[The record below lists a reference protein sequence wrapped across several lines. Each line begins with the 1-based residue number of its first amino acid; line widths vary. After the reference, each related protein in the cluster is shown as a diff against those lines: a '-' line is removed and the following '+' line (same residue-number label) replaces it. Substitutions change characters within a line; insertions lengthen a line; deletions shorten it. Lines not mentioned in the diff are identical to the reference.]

1 MTGARCE
8 ARERGGVTAA
18 LPPASDGR
26 KNDPEGRIRPETPV
40 LPAVHQ
46 TRTRTVFFRRR
57 ARCAVVATIPWR
69 GLLGLALILLGLAVV
84 GLNVRESLD
93 PVVLSLSASHGI
105 HLTDP
110 LGSAIVFAGAW
121 LVWTR

>member
-1 MTGARCE
+1 
-8 ARERGGVTAA
+8 
-18 LPPASDGR
+18 
-26 KNDPEGRIRPETPV
+26 
-40 LPAVHQ
+40 
-46 TRTRTVFFRRR
+46 
-57 ARCAVVATIPWR
+57 
-69 GLLGLALILLGLAVV
+69 LLGLALILLGLAVV